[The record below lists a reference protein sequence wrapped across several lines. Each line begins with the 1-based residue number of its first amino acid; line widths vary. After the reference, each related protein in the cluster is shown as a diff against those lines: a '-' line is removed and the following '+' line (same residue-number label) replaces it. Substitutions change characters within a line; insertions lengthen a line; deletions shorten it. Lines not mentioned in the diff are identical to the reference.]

1 MKTLKQLLDEH
12 PRTPISVSP
21 DSTVLSGLELMAKH
35 GIGAVLVMRDERLVG
50 IFSER
55 DYARKV
61 VLLGKSSR
69 ETPMSDIM
77 TTKVFYGRPEQTI
90 DEAMALMTDR
100 HIRHMP
106 VMDADQ
112 HVIGVI
118 SLGDLV
124 QETMSQQA
132 FLIKQL
138 EQYIAS

>member
-106 VMDADQ
+106 VMDANQ

>member
-69 ETPMSDIM
+69 ETQLSQIM
-77 TTKVFYGRPEQTI
+77 TTKVVYGRPEQTI

-106 VMDADQ
+106 VMDANQ

>member
-106 VMDADQ
+106 VMDANQ

-138 EQYIAS
+138 EQYIAG

>member
-21 DSTVLSGLELMAKH
+21 DGTVLSGLELMARH
-35 GIGAVLVMRDERLVG
+35 DIGAVLVMRDERLVG

-69 ETPMSDIM
+69 ETQLSQIM

-90 DEAMALMTDR
+90 DEAMALMTGK

-106 VMDADQ
+106 VLEADQ
-112 HVIGVI
+112 HVIGVV

-124 QETMSQQA
+124 QETMSEQA